1 MTEELE
7 IEGLWWLPEKPDLKL
22 PGTLSFSPY
31 KGFSL
36 KIQGLFKEMSEMNK
50 FLTPHIILGF
60 SHQGKNITLYKCFE
74 TSCKVNFPGIPESI
88 FSANVGFIAVHFTKL
103 SEIKFKKFSVR
114 YNYLDEWLNIS
125 GFNISY
131 PNLEEKSIEIKY
143 KLPAPIEINLKKGLK
158 IFLEIKASM
167 PSISVIQKE
176 ACIKQEAFFSLEF
189 LKEASFD
196 EILKFIHIFQNLLSL
211 LTSEIVFPIKILGN
225 SENAVKIIENKKF
238 YEPIEIVYQLSLS
251 QVKGKK
257 SVHPFDMLYPY
268 TSIKNKIET
277 IFNN

>member
-1 MTEELE
+1 
-7 IEGLWWLPEKPDLKL
+7 
-22 PGTLSFSPY
+22 
-31 KGFSL
+31 
-36 KIQGLFKEMSEMNK
+36 
-50 FLTPHIILGF
+50 
-60 SHQGKNITLYKCFE
+60 
-74 TSCKVNFPGIPESI
+74 
-88 FSANVGFIAVHFTKL
+88 
-103 SEIKFKKFSVR
+103 
-114 YNYLDEWLNIS
+114 
-125 GFNISY
+125 
-131 PNLEEKSIEIKY
+131 
-143 KLPAPIEINLKKGLK
+143 
-158 IFLEIKASM
+158 M